1 MSELKLSEI
10 KLYRIYED
18 GDGHRYLIPKDE
30 YTSFVCKLNQAEYKL
45 DNYVM
50 GTPLEDQDEDYVEEL
65 LEAVW
70 GCFDDYETLEGEDH
84 YIILAKDLEGSI

>member
-1 MSELKLSEI
+1 MNKDLI
-10 KLYRIYED
+10 LYYIYED
-18 GDGHRYLIPKDE
+18 DSGHRYLIPKDE

-65 LEAVW
+65 LADVW

-84 YIILAKDLEGSI
+84 YIVLAKDLEGEV

>member
-1 MSELKLSEI
+1 MSELKLSEL

-18 GDGHRYLIPKDE
+18 GNGHRYLIPKDE
-30 YTSFVCKLNQAEYKL
+30 YTSFICKLNQAEHKL

-65 LEAVW
+65 LESVW
-70 GCFDDYETLEGEDH
+70 SCFDGYETLEGEEH
-84 YIILAKDLEGSI
+84 YIVLAKDLEGEV